1 MQKRIFPFLGILL
14 LTLYPLWVNE
24 FLISVSIITGI
35 YIVLLTGLAL
45 FLGYGGQFSFAQ
57 AVFYGVGAY
66 TSAILTTKYHIP
78 LIASFLSGGVLAG
91 VISYLLSAPILR
103 LRGYYL
109 AVATL
114 AVCQIFHVLVIEQFN
129 ITGGPTGVYDI
140 PSFSL
145 LGFEFKTALGYHYL
159 VWAIALASLLF
170 AKNLMNSRI
179 GRALKAIQSSEEA
192 AMVLGVDAFS
202 LKTKIFILTGVT
214 GGLAGGLYA
223 HYVSYISPGN
233 FTLDLSIWLVV
244 ILSVGGVRTI
254 MGVVLGAAFT
264 TVFPFLLGKYQNF
277 NMLVFGLILILVLKY
292 MPNGIAGF
300 LEEQALELFKRMRVW
315 KPIARVF

>member
-1 MQKRIFPFLGILL
+1 MKRKIFHFLGIVFLII
-14 LTLYPLWVNE
+14 YPLWLNE
-24 FLISVSIITGI
+24 FLVSVSIITGI

-57 AVFYGVGAY
+57 AVFYGLGAY
-66 TSAILTTKYHIP
+66 TSAILTTKYQFP
-78 LIASFLSGGVLAG
+78 VVVAFLAGGVLAG
-91 VISYLLSAPILR
+91 AVGYFLSAPILR

-114 AVCQIFHVLVIEQFN
+114 AVCQIFHVLVIEHFN

-140 PSFSL
+140 PNFSIF
-145 LGFEFKTALGYHYL
+145 GIEFKTAISYHYL
-159 VWAIALASLLF
+159 VWVIALASLLF
-170 AKNLMNSRI
+170 ARNLMNSRI
-179 GRALKAIQSSEEA
+179 GRALKGIQSSEEA
-192 AMVLGVDAFS
+192 AMVLGVNAYN
-202 LKTKIFILTGVT
+202 LKTKVFVLTGVT

-233 FTLDLSIWLVV
+233 FTLELSIWLVV

-300 LEEQALELFKRMRVW
+300 LEEQVFRVAKRMR
-315 KPIARVF
+315 I

>member
-1 MQKRIFPFLGILL
+1 MHRHIFSLL
-14 LTLYPLWVNE
+14 AALLIILYPLWLNE

-57 AVFYGVGAY
+57 AVFYGLGAY
-66 TSAILTTKYHIP
+66 TSAILTTKYQVP
-78 LIASFLSGGVLAG
+78 VVAAFLAGGVSAG
-91 VISYLLSAPILR
+91 AFGYVLSAPILR

-114 AVCQIFHVLVIEQFN
+114 AVCQIFHVLIIEQFN
-129 ITGGPTGVYDI
+129 VTGGPTGVYDI
-140 PSFSL
+140 PNFSF
-145 LGFEFKTALGYHYL
+145 LGFEFKTALRFHYL
-159 VWAIALASLLF
+159 VWVIALANLLF

-192 AMVLGVDAFS
+192 AMVLGVDAFN
-202 LKTKIFILTGVT
+202 LKTKIFVLTGVT

-254 MGVVLGAAFT
+254 MGVVLSAAFT

-300 LEEQALELFKRMRVW
+300 LEEQTFRVLKRIR
-315 KPIARVF
+315 I

>member
-1 MQKRIFPFLGILL
+1 MQRKIFPFLGIVFLII
-14 LTLYPLWVNE
+14 YPLWLNE

-57 AVFYGVGAY
+57 AVFYGLGAY

-78 LIASFLSGGVLAG
+78 VVAAFLAGGVLAG
-91 VISYLLSAPILR
+91 AVGYVLSAPILR

-114 AVCQIFHVLVIEQFN
+114 AVCQIFHVLIIEHFN
-129 ITGGPTGVYDI
+129 VTGGPTGVYDI
-140 PSFSL
+140 PNFSI
-145 LGFEFKTALGYHYL
+145 LGVEFKTALSFHYL
-159 VWAIALASLLF
+159 VWVIALASLLF

-179 GRALKAIQSSEEA
+179 GRALKGIQSSEEA
-192 AMVLGVDAFS
+192 AMVLGVNAYN
-202 LKTKIFILTGVT
+202 LKAKIFVLTGVT

-233 FTLDLSIWLVV
+233 FTLELSIWLVV

-254 MGVVLGAAFT
+254 MGIVLGAAFT

-300 LEEQALELFKRMRVW
+300 LEEQIFRVAKRMG
-315 KPIARVF
+315 I

>member
-1 MQKRIFPFLGILL
+1 
-14 LTLYPLWVNE
+14 
-24 FLISVSIITGI
+24 
-35 YIVLLTGLAL
+35 LLTGLAL

-57 AVFYGVGAY
+57 AVFYGLGAY
-66 TSAILTTKYHIP
+66 TSAILTTKCHVP
-78 LIASFLSGGVLAG
+78 VIAAFLAGGVLAG
-91 VISYLLSAPILR
+91 AVGYCLSAPILR

-145 LGFEFKTALGYHYL
+145 LGFEFKSAISYHYL
-159 VWAIALASLLF
+159 VWGIALAGLLF

-192 AMVLGVDAFS
+192 AMVLGVNAFN

-264 TVFPFLLGKYQNF
+264 TVFPFLLGRYQNF

-292 MPNGIAGF
+292 TPNGIAGF
-300 LEEQALELFKRMRVW
+300 LEEQVLGLFKRMR
-315 KPIARVF
+315 I

>member
-1 MQKRIFPFLGILL
+1 MQRKLFPFLAIVFLII
-14 LTLYPLWVNE
+14 YPFWLNE

-57 AVFYGVGAY
+57 AVFYGLGAY
-66 TSAILTTKYHIP
+66 TSAVLTTKYHVP
-78 LIASFLSGGVLAG
+78 VMIAFLAGGVLAG
-91 VISYLLSAPILR
+91 TVGYILSAPILR

-114 AVCQIFHVLVIEQFN
+114 AVCQIFHVLVIEHFN

-140 PSFSL
+140 PYFSF
-145 LGFEFKTALGYHYL
+145 LGFEFKTALSYHYL
-159 VWAIALASLLF
+159 VWVIALASLLF

-179 GRALKAIQSSEEA
+179 GRALKGIQSSEEA
-192 AMVLGVDAFS
+192 AMVLGVNAHN
-202 LKTKIFILTGVT
+202 LKTKIFVLTGVT

-233 FTLDLSIWLVV
+233 FTLELSIWLVV

-292 MPNGIAGF
+292 LPNGIAGF
-300 LEEQALELFKRMRVW
+300 LEEQAIRVAKRMR
-315 KPIARVF
+315 I

>member
-1 MQKRIFPFLGILL
+1 MSRILFPSVGIILL
-14 LTLYPLWVNE
+14 ILYPLWLNE
-24 FLISVSIITGI
+24 FLISVSIVTGI

-57 AVFYGVGAY
+57 AVFYGLGAY
-66 TSAILTTKYHIP
+66 TSAVLTTKFHTPVIF
-78 LIASFLSGGVLAG
+78 SFLAGGILAG
-91 VISYLLSAPILR
+91 AVGYILSAPILR

-114 AVCQIFHVLVIEQFN
+114 AVCQIFHVLIVEQFN

-140 PSFSL
+140 PAFSL
-145 LGFEFKTALGYHYL
+145 FGFEFKTALTYHYL
-159 VWAIALASLLF
+159 VWVIALATLLF

-179 GRALKAIQSSEEA
+179 GRALKGIQSSEEA
-192 AMVLGVDAFS
+192 AMVLGVNAFH
-202 LKTKIFILTGVT
+202 LKTKVFVLTGVT

-254 MGVVLGAAFT
+254 MGVVLGAVFT

-277 NMLVFGLILILVLKY
+277 NMLVFGFILILVLKY

-300 LEEQALELFKRMRVW
+300 LEEQVFRLVKRT
-315 KPIARVF
+315 